1 MQQEKQALKK
11 LENVRKDH
19 ENRVEKLKKDQ
30 EIDRRKAE
38 LIEMN
43 EKLVDNALNVMRSAI
58 ANQIDWKEIGELIK
72 EATENGDPVASKIKN
87 LKFETNHFSML
98 LSDPYYDSDDSDNED
113 VEKDVLGT
121 IYF

>member
-121 IYF
+121 IHF